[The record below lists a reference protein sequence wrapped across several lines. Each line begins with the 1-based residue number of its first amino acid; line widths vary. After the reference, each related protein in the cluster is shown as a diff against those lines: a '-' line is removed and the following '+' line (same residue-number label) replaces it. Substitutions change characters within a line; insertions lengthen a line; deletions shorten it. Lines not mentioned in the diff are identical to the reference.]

1 MRRQDVRV
9 LGSTRTQSTVRLST
23 ADVALED
30 VRRVACERARV
41 EVEPDAVELVSESR
55 AIVERALDAEEPVYG
70 LNTGLG
76 HTRDQRVSRE
86 ILLAYQEQIVREH
99 AGAVG
104 PPLPDGDVRAIVFT
118 RAVGIA
124 RGGSGARPEVL
135 QGLVDLLNAGVHPL
149 VAEVGSVGA
158 ADLGHLGQIAWA
170 LTGHGEARLN
180 GELLPA
186 SDALARAGLEP
197 LRLQPK
203 DGIALLVANSVSIGL
218 GALAVLEGERAA
230 RLADLAGALTLETL
244 GGNLSILEPEV
255 QAAKP
260 LQGQADAAASL
271 RALLAGSRLWRAG
284 AAASLQ
290 DPLSIR
296 TLPQVHGAFREQL
309 AGARH
314 AVSIE
319 LNGRGDNPLLVPET
333 GRALSNGNFH
343 ALALALAFDALRV
356 GIAHVGMVSERRI
369 AKLTA
374 LRWGHDV
381 SVDDLVRN
389 GHRQAERYA
398 APGLLAYSGAAI
410 SGELKQLAAPVTL
423 GAPPLDLDVEDHA
436 TFAPQAVELTRRA
449 VARLVL
455 LLTIEAF
462 LAADALGARAE
473 PPRLGEG
480 TGRAY
485 AELAALVGG
494 FGPEISAA
502 TAVARAQELLLA
514 LVRTS

>member
-1 MRRQDVRV
+1 
-9 LGSTRTQSTVRLST
+9 
-23 ADVALED
+23 
-30 VRRVACERARV
+30 
-41 EVEPDAVELVSESR
+41 
-55 AIVERALDAEEPVYG
+55 
-70 LNTGLG
+70 
-76 HTRDQRVSRE
+76 
-86 ILLAYQEQIVREH
+86 
-99 AGAVG
+99 
-104 PPLPDGDVRAIVFT
+104 VFA
-118 RAVGIA
+118 RAVGIS
-124 RGGSGARPEVL
+124 RGGSGARSEVL

-158 ADLGHLGQIAWA
+158 ADLGHLGQIAWV

-186 SDALARAGLEP
+186 REALARAGLEP
-197 LRLQPK
+197 LELQPK

-218 GALAVLEGERAA
+218 GALAVLEAERAA

-244 GGNLSILEPEV
+244 HGNLSILEPEV

-260 LQGQADAAASL
+260 FQGQADAAGNL
-271 RALLAGSRLWRAG
+271 RALLAGSRLWNPGTAV
-284 AAASLQ
+284 SLQ

-309 AGARH
+309 AAARQ
-314 AVSIE
+314 AVSVE

-356 GIAHVGMVSERRI
+356 GIAHVGMVSERR
-369 AKLTA
+369 AQKLVA

-381 SVDDLVRN
+381 SVDDEVRN
-389 GHRQAERYA
+389 GRWRAERYA
-398 APGLLAYSGAAI
+398 APGLLAYSAAAL

-436 TFAPQAVELTRRA
+436 TFAPQAVMLARQAVQRLT
-449 VARLVL
+449 L
-455 LLTIEAF
+455 LLASEAF
-462 LAADALGARAE
+462 LAADALGVHAE
-473 PPRLGEG
+473 LPRLGEG

-485 AELAALVGG
+485 AELSALVDTLD
-494 FGPEISAA
+494 PETPAA

-514 LVRTS
+514 LVS